1 MKPQLNPI
9 LYRVAAVAL
18 VGLIILCLVWELFVA
33 PVRPGGSY
41 LVLKVIPLL
50 FPLRGVLK
58 GNIYTLQWSS
68 MLVLLYFME
77 GVTRVWSDPNPMS
90 VMMAGIEIILSFI
103 FYLCALFYLWPA
115 KKAAKQRKK
124 VTHQRDA

>member
-77 GVTRVWSDPNPMS
+77 GVTRAWSDPNPMS
-90 VMMAGIEIILSFI
+90 VMMAGIEIILSFV

-124 VTHQRDA
+124 VTHQQDA